1 MNSNSNLRRGKGG
14 PAPKIRRNKSIE
26 NRNWNSPLECFPR
39 GAKFPTPS
47 LSSVSYDDEIEV
59 PVNRIW
65 GQHSEYNVL
74 QYRVRALLW
83 YCESVVQYCTSVT
96 PCPSNCEAPTS
107 ILNLLCVCV
116 CVCVCVCY
124 GVWLLWGTAYW
135 RIKYIHARSML
146 VNKRSLDDRDLSL
159 CESVAQYWSTPVL
172 YTSVLGVQ

>member
-65 GQHSEYNVL
+65 QQNNEL
-74 QYRVRALLW
+74 RL
-83 YCESVVQYCTSVT
+83 VQSWI
-96 PCPSNCEAPTS
+96 PAS
-107 ILNLLCVCV
+107 
-116 CVCVCVCY
+116 
-124 GVWLLWGTAYW
+124 
-135 RIKYIHARSML
+135 R
-146 VNKRSLDDRDLSL
+146 
-159 CESVAQYWSTPVL
+159 
-172 YTSVLGVQ
+172 YTSVVSPVVWLNTQLRQQGNLLLFIDHVFTHVPSNNQMRSGWWSLFLALLEIIGHAVQKLRGTAAGSARRQ